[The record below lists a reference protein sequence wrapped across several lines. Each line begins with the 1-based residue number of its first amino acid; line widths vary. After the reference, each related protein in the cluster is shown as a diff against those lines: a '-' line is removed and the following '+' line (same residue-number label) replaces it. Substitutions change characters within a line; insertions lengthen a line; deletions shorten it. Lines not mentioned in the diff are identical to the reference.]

1 MGRYWGKMA
10 AVVRAVMREWAGD
23 AEYERYLRCCGQ
35 RAQRPLDRGRFFA
48 ARLEERYGRP
58 TRCC

>member
-1 MGRYWGKMA
+1 MGRYWEQIA
-10 AVVRAVMREWAGD
+10 SVLRVAIQEWTGAG
-23 AEYERYLRCCGQ
+23 EYERYVHRCRQ
-35 RAQRPLDRGRFFA
+35 HNERPLDRGRFFA